1 MTVADGGHFRES
13 PFRYRRFWY
22 SGAGGGP
29 PRTRAIVAVVL
40 AAARDLVNERGY
52 DALAMRDVADRAGT
66 SLGALY
72 RRWPGKRELV
82 VAALRATAHTVDV
95 VPGDDPDADLL
106 QGLVLLARSLDGGA
120 RPLLAHL
127 LAQPDSELSQA
138 VLEAKIA
145 PFTAAHQQRLRRVIG
160 SPPDFEDRAAVG
172 PALIILRTMTTGH
185 PPRED
190 EIRDRIV
197 PLIKAG
203 LQPPGQRALA

>member
-1 MTVADGGHFRES
+1 
-13 PFRYRRFWY
+13 
-22 SGAGGGP
+22 
-29 PRTRAIVAVVL
+29 
-40 AAARDLVNERGY
+40 
-52 DALAMRDVADRAGT
+52 MRDVADRAGT

-72 RRWPGKRELV
+72 RRWPGKRQLV
-82 VAALRATAHTVDV
+82 VASLRATARSIDV

-106 QGLVLLARSLDGGA
+106 QGLVLLARSLEGGA

-127 LAQPDSELSQA
+127 LAEPESELSQA
-138 VLEAKIA
+138 IIEAKIT

-172 PALIILRTMTTGH
+172 PALIILQTMTTGR
-185 PPRED
+185 PPQED

-203 LQPPGQRALA
+203 LRTPGPHLDPGSSQLPAGLPS

>member
-1 MTVADGGHFRES
+1 ME
-13 PFRYRRFWY
+13 
-22 SGAGGGP
+22 AGTARGR
-29 PRTRAIVAVVL
+29 PRARAIDAAVL
-40 AAARDLVNERGY
+40 TAARDLVNERGY
-52 DALAMRDVADRAGT
+52 DALAMRDVASRAGT
-66 SLGALY
+66 SLAALY

-82 VAALRATAHTVDV
+82 VASLQATVRIIDV

-106 QGLVLLARSLDGGA
+106 QGLVLLARSLEGGA

-127 LAQPDSELSQA
+127 LAEPESELSQA
-138 VLEAKIA
+138 IIETKIT

-172 PALIILRTMTTGH
+172 PALIILQTMTTGR
-185 PPRED
+185 PPQED

-203 LQPPGQRALA
+203 LQTPGPHLDPGSSQPPPGRSS